1 MKLTSN
7 QLATL
12 NRLACLTQP
21 WNPSGRSS
29 QLILAA
35 LGRMGLAQRRDGY
48 PVGWEINTAGRT
60 ALSAKEAE
68 NG

>member
-21 WNPSGRSS
+21 WSPSGRSS

-48 PVGWEINTAGRT
+48 PVGWEINEAGRT
-60 ALSAKEAE
+60 ALSATQTKGE
-68 NG
+68 